1 MANVNKTRQQEG
13 EAMSG
18 TTADSSPTTQ
28 SSGIAATSAA
38 LIARF
43 RRVRAATEAIA
54 KPLSPED
61 CQVQSMPDASPIKWH
76 LAHTT
81 WFFETFLLSEYAK
94 GYRAFNDAYKV
105 LFNSY
110 YNGVGDKHPR
120 PERGLL
126 SRPTLADIYAYR
138 AHVND
143 AIERWIANL
152 DLAQHENIRALL
164 LLGFNHEEQH
174 QELMFA
180 DVKHMLS
187 VNPLASAYANDA
199 PHPHAI
205 DSGPIDWIAFDDG
218 IVDIGYDGRSEFS
231 FDNELPR
238 HRALLAPYRI
248 ANRLVT
254 NGEFLSFMQDGGY
267 RDHSLWLSDGW
278 DWVRQNA
285 IAAPLYWRHDNNAWK
300 AFTLSGLRALA
311 LDEPVC
317 HVSFYEADAF
327 ARWAGVRLPTEF
339 EWEHAACSNSSLKQV
354 SDSVWQWTASAYL
367 PYPGFA
373 PARGAVGEYNG
384 KFMNQQYVLR
394 GGSCATPAHHARA
407 SYRNFFQPDKRWQFT
422 GIRLAK

>member
-1 MANVNKTRQQEG
+1 MNLSA
-13 EAMSG
+13 S
-18 TTADSSPTTQ
+18 
-28 SSGIAATSAA
+28 TSIPMVTVA
-38 LIARF
+38 LAKQPDVRELVARF
-43 RRVRAATEAIA
+43 RRVRAATEVIA

-81 WFFETFLLSEYAK
+81 WFFETFLLSEFAK
-94 GYRAFNDAYKV
+94 GDRAFNDAYKV

-120 PERGLL
+120 IERGLI
-126 SRPTLADIYAYR
+126 SRPTLEEVFAYR

-143 AIERWIANL
+143 AVETW
-152 DLAQHENIRALL
+152 LAGVSLLHEDIVSLM

-174 QELMFA
+174 QELMYT
-180 DVKHMLS
+180 DVKHLLS
-187 VNPLASAYANDA
+187 MNPLLPAYASEA
-199 PHPHAI
+199 PHPRTI
-205 DSGPIDWIAFDDG
+205 DSSTLDWVAFDG
-218 IVDIGYDGRSEFS
+218 GVVEIGFDSESDFS
-231 FDNELPR
+231 FDNESPK
-238 HRALLAPYRI
+238 HRALLHPYRM
-248 ANRLVT
+248 ADRLVT
-254 NGEFLSFMQDGGY
+254 NREYLEFMQDGGY

-278 DWVRQNA
+278 DWVNNNDVDS
-285 IAAPLYWRHDNNAWK
+285 PMYWQRSDHKWH
-300 AFTLSGLRALA
+300 AFTLTGSSAIE
-311 LDEPVC
+311 LDAPVC

-339 EWEHAACSNSSLKQV
+339 EWEHAVRASNKLKQV

-367 PYPGFA
+367 AYPGFA
-373 PARGAVGEYNG
+373 PKRGAVGEYNG

-394 GGSCATPAHHARA
+394 GGSCATAAHHARA

>member
-1 MANVNKTRQQEG
+1 MNL
-13 EAMSG
+13 
-18 TTADSSPTTQ
+18 SSSIATQ
-28 SSGIAATSAA
+28 SSANVATTAE

-43 RRVRAATEAIA
+43 HRVRAATEAIA

-81 WFFETFLLSEYAK
+81 WFFETFLLTEYAK

-126 SRPTLADIYAYR
+126 SRPTLADVYAYR

-143 AIERWIANL
+143 TIERWLANV
-152 DLAQHENIRALL
+152 DLSRNDDIRALM

-174 QELMFA
+174 QELMFT
-180 DVKHMLS
+180 DLKHMLS
-187 VNPLASAYANDA
+187 VNPLTPVYGNDA
-199 PHPHAI
+199 PHPRAI
-205 DSGPIDWIAFDDG
+205 ASNTLDWIGFEGGVVEIGFDGAND
-218 IVDIGYDGRSEFS
+218 FA
-231 FDNELPR
+231 FDNESPQ
-238 HRALLAPYRI
+238 HRALLHPYRI
-248 ANRLVT
+248 ADRLVT
-254 NGEFLSFMQDGGY
+254 NREYLEFVQDGGY

-278 DWVRQNA
+278 DWVRQNE
-285 IAAPLYWRHDNNAWK
+285 ITAPLYWRGNDHDWQV
-300 AFTLSGLRALA
+300 FTLAGLSVLA

-339 EWEHAACSNSSLKQV
+339 EWEHAVRSNTSLKQV
-354 SDSVWQWTASAYL
+354 SDSVWQWTGSAYL

-373 PARGAVGEYNG
+373 PKRGAVGEYNG
-384 KFMNQQYVLR
+384 KFMSQQYVLR
-394 GGSCATPAHHARA
+394 GGSRVTPTHHARA